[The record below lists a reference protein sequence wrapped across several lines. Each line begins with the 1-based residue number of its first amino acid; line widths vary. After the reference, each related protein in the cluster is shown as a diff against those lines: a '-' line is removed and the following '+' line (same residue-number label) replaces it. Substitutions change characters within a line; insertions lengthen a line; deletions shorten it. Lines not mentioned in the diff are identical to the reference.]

1 MASSLPTDIARL
13 REGGPTTWV
22 VASHMNPDCDTL
34 GSAIAMKRLLRA
46 FGHRVIH
53 LCPDPVP
60 DAYRFLPGA
69 DEVVTELPADLP
81 ADAGLVTLDAA
92 DMGRFGRLRERL
104 EAFSLI
110 VDVDHHVSNPRFG
123 HVNVVLED
131 AAATGEV
138 VYRLFKHFAI
148 PIDPEAAVGMYVALV
163 TDTGGFAYEATNAES
178 HEMAAAL
185 IRAGVQP
192 GVISRAL
199 YEHVP
204 LAELKIKAMGLASA
218 TLAAAGR
225 VAYTTI
231 TRAMLDEVGA
241 KEEHTEGL
249 SESLRAL
256 AGVEVSFFLRE
267 TASGALKASM
277 RSKAAVDVSR
287 LAAKF
292 GGGGHRRA
300 AGCTFDM
307 PMDQAVQTLLEAIDL
322 ELQAPR

>member
-1 MASSLPTDIARL
+1 MASSLPSEIAVL
-13 REGGPTTWV
+13 REGGPTAWV

-53 LCPDPVP
+53 VCPDPVP
-60 DAYRFLPGA
+60 DAYRFLPGT

-81 ADAGLVTLDAA
+81 SDAGLVTLDAA
-92 DMGRFGRLRERL
+92 DMGRFGSLRARL
-104 EAFSLI
+104 EAFGLI

-138 VYRLFKHFAI
+138 VYRLYGHFGV
-148 PIDPEAAVGMYVALV
+148 PIDSEAAIGMYVALV
-163 TDTGGFAYEATNAES
+163 TDTGSFAYEATNATS
-178 HEMAAAL
+178 HEMAASL

-192 GVISRAL
+192 GAISRAL
-199 YEHVP
+199 FEQVP

-218 TLAAAGR
+218 TITSGGR

-231 TRAMLDEVGA
+231 TRAMLDEAGA

-249 SESLRAL
+249 AERLRAVK
-256 AGVEVSFFLRE
+256 GVEVSFFLRE
-267 TASGALKASM
+267 TASGDLKASM
-277 RSKAAVDVSR
+277 RSKETVDVSR

-300 AGCTFDM
+300 AGCTLAL
-307 PMDQAVQTLLEAIDL
+307 PMDRAVQTLLEAIDL
-322 ELQAPR
+322 ELKARR